1 MPVSPER
8 VRSLNNLAI
17 SGGEYVLYWMQA
29 SQREECN
36 HALEYAVTRANRLGQ
51 PVVACF
57 GLAPSYPDAAL
68 RHYMFMLE
76 GLGETARALEKR
88 GILFV
93 LRISPPDDLAIDLAS
108 SASLV
113 VVDGGYLW
121 IERDWRARAA
131 EKVPCPL
138 VEVESNVVVPV
149 RAASEKL
156 EWSAATIRPK
166 IRRRLSQFLAPLERT
181 VPGTPSLD
189 LGIRGEHT
197 DNPASLLSGLSV
209 RQEPGAVAAFTGGTA
224 AALERLSRFLDD
236 SLDRYAEERN
246 DPNAGV
252 LSGMSPY
259 LHFGQISPVTIAL
272 AVRET
277 GHPDTDVYLEE
288 LIVRRELSMN
298 HVHYNPAYDRFSGLP
313 DWALTTLGDHAG
325 DPREYVY
332 EAGEFERA
340 ETHDPYWNAAQMEM
354 KKTGKMHGYMR
365 MYWGKKILEW
375 TESPEDAF
383 EIALSLNNQYELDG
397 RDPNGYTGVAWCFGR
412 HDRAWKERPVYGKV
426 RYMNAKGL
434 SRKFDADAYVEKVE
448 GLEG

>member
-1 MPVSPER
+1 MTVSPER
-8 VRSLNNLAI
+8 VHGLHDHANPD
-17 SGGEYVLYWMQA
+17 GEYVLYWMQA

-36 HALEYAVTRANRLGQ
+36 HALEYAITRANRLGQ
-51 PVVACF
+51 PMVACF

-68 RHYMFMLE
+68 RHYLFMLP
-76 GLGETARALEKR
+76 GLFETARALEER

-113 VVDGGYLW
+113 VVDGGYLR
-121 IERDWRARAA
+121 IERDWRARVAG
-131 EKVPCPL
+131 KVSCPL

-166 IRRRLSQFLAPLERT
+166 IRRRLPEFLVPLERT
-181 VPGTPSLD
+181 VLGIPSLD
-189 LGIRGEHT
+189 LGIRGEPA
-197 DNPASLLSGLSV
+197 DDPASLLSGLSV
-209 RQEPGAVAAFTGGTA
+209 RQEPGPVASFTGGTTA
-224 AALERLSRFLDD
+224 ARERLSRFLDD
-236 SLDRYAEERN
+236 GLDRYAEERN
-246 DPNAGV
+246 DPNAGA

-272 AVRET
+272 AVRKT
-277 GHPDTDVYLEE
+277 GHKDADVYLEE

-298 HVHYNPAYDRFSGLP
+298 HVYHNPEYDRFSGLP
-313 DWALTTLGDHAG
+313 GWALTTLAEHAG
-325 DPREYVY
+325 DTREYTY
-332 EAGEFERA
+332 TAGEFERA

-375 TESPEDAF
+375 TDSPQEAF
-383 EIALSLNNQYELDG
+383 ETALSLNNRYELDG

-434 SRKFDADAYVEKVE
+434 ARKFDADAYAERVE